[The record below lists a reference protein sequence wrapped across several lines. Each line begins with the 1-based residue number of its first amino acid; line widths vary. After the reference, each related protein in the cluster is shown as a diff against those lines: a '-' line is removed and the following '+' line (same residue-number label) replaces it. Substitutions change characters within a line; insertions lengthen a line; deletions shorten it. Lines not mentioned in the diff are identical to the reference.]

1 MNLLEITEFSLW
13 SQKWNLIWSGWIIS
27 PICLAIIY
35 RRIDPKWMTESNSW
49 NLPWLHFHISRAIK
63 CLWCA
68 QALTQLAKSSRQVK
82 GQQRRYILKV
92 QKNLIFKKSSTK
104 FCHITFT
111 RFSSMKQLFNMHQV
125 NSSKTVFC
133 RKKSSFGI
141 SSLTGAWQ
149 KSLALV
155 GHWALE
161 SWPHIS
167 VIGVQVFLISCCFPL
182 IGWFFPL
189 FYWSCF

>member
-68 QALTQLAKSSRQVK
+68 RALTQLAESSRQVK
-82 GQQRRYILKV
+82 GSRGVIVWKYTKSDFQEKFNKILSHHLHQILQYEAVVQPAGPRAESARAVTGRRNSHRWEGGRLFDGSAGFFYGNSCNSGTKSRKIISKV
-92 QKNLIFKKSSTK
+92 GN
-104 FCHITFT
+104 
-111 RFSSMKQLFNMHQV
+111 
-125 NSSKTVFC
+125 
-133 RKKSSFGI
+133 
-141 SSLTGAWQ
+141 
-149 KSLALV
+149 
-155 GHWALE
+155 
-161 SWPHIS
+161 
-167 VIGVQVFLISCCFPL
+167 
-182 IGWFFPL
+182 
-189 FYWSCF
+189 